1 MYDFDLY
8 GFSKIFLN
16 SVTENEFN
24 KEFVDAWKNLKKD
37 CEKKDLKK
45 DLFEQAEEIEFEEII
60 ETNEVKN
67 NDIKL
72 LQ

>member
-37 CEKKDLKK
+37 CEKKDFIK
-45 DLFEQAEEIEFEEII
+45 DLISQAEDVEFEEII

>member
-24 KEFVDAWKNLKKD
+24 MMLGKILKKIVR
-37 CEKKDLKK
+37 KKILLK
-45 DLFEQAEEIEFEEII
+45 I
-60 ETNEVKN
+60 
-67 NDIKL
+67 
-72 LQ
+72 